1 MTDADL
7 LAAIDEEVTFALA
20 CNSESRTERD
30 LALKYFNGELPPP
43 PCQEDLNQGMSSIVS
58 TDVQDAVYAVS
69 AEILPAFSG
78 SSPVEFTPFDEEDE
92 DRASL
97 ETRAVNYV
105 AAKNGAYMAIGTA
118 IKDIMLF
125 GGGAIKVVWEERK
138 EVEYATSQGV
148 PFEMLPSVMQAAE
161 GEQIDIV
168 EGELDEENGTAVLTS
183 RRYRK
188 SSKPRMDSIPPE
200 ELLVSADA
208 ISCNLDKA
216 RFVAHL
222 RPVSRTDLVELGIER
237 EVVESLSETSSF
249 SRRLT
254 DKTDPRRS
262 LETGHPSTEFI
273 DVCESYYKVDFDGDG
288 IAELRRV
295 LTAGGSNG
303 TDQLLRNEPWDQQ
316 PFCAGVGYLGTY
328 DWTGVSLFDRLR
340 DIQDTKTDLIR
351 DIRNQTKRTMRQ
363 TWGLVIGDAN
373 ADDAQTAQMGGLV
386 QCRTPSGVFQIPSDD
401 MPQQAFP
408 LVQYLDQMRSDKGGG
423 AVDMTSGAQALGQG
437 GDWSLERM
445 MSAVEQLNAYVAKN
459 ICETLVKAMWSK
471 LHSLLRQYQQDPIT
485 LPGSTGWSDTRP
497 ADWPMREDLELATGM
512 SVGERG
518 RRAGALN
525 AVIQQQDADAEKGL
539 NGILYDLDSA
549 YQARVD
555 LAQLAGLPNPQQYY
569 LNPKSDSSQ
578 QAQQQQ
584 AESQAAQQQMAQQQQ
599 QEQMQFQH
607 NLLLGV
613 EQLKADNRQAIAEL
627 QEEGKAARAEMD
639 QMLKLFSEKVNLA
652 ELEQNADTNE
662 AQLEIDRL
670 QTATSSVVALRGAQ

>member
-1 MTDADL
+1 
-7 LAAIDEEVTFALA
+7 
-20 CNSESRTERD
+20 
-30 LALKYFNGELPPP
+30 
-43 PCQEDLNQGMSSIVS
+43 MSSIVS

-97 ETRAVNYV
+97 ETRAVNHV
-105 AAKNGAYMAIGTA
+105 AAKNGAYMALGTA

-148 PFEMLPSVMQAAE
+148 PFEMLPYVMQAAE

-168 EGELDEENGTAVLTS
+168 EGELDEESGTAVLTS

-188 SSKPRMDSIPPE
+188 SSKPRLDAIPPE

-208 ISCNLDKA
+208 TSCDLDKA
-216 RFVAHL
+216 RFLAHL
-222 RPVSRTDLVELGIER
+222 RPVSRTELIELGIDR
-237 EVVESLSETSSF
+237 EMVESLSETSSF

-328 DWTGVSLFDRLR
+328 DWQGVSLFDRLR
-340 DIQDTKTDLIR
+340 DIQDTKTDMVRAVR
-351 DIRNQTKRTMRQ
+351 DTTKRAMRQ
-363 TWGLVIGDAN
+363 TRGLIIGDAN
-373 ADDAQTAQMGGLV
+373 EDDAQTSQMGGNIR
-386 QCRTPSGVFQIPSDD
+386 CRTAAGVFPIPGDD
-401 MPQQAFP
+401 IPPQAFS
-408 LVQYLDQMRSDKGGG
+408 LIQYLDQMRSDKGGG

-459 ICETLVKAMWSK
+459 ICETLVKTMWSK
-471 LHSLLRQYQQDPIT
+471 LHSLLRQYQQEPLT
-485 LPGSTGWSDTRP
+485 LPGSTGWSETRA

-525 AVIQQQDADAEKGL
+525 SVIQQQDADAEKGL
-539 NGILYDLDSA
+539 NGILFDLDSA

-555 LAQLAGLPNPQQYY
+555 LAQLAGLPNPQQYF
-569 LNPKSDSSQ
+569 LNPKSDASQ

-584 AESQAAQQQMAQQQQ
+584 AEAAQQQQAMAQQQQ

-627 QEEGKAARAEMD
+627 QEEGRNQRAEMENLLS
-639 QMLKLFSEKVNLA
+639 MFGEKVNLA
-652 ELEQNADTNE
+652 ELEQKADADE
-662 AQLEIDRL
+662 SQAEIDRL
-670 QTATSSVVALRGAQ
+670 QAVTGSVVALRGAQ